1 MFNRESRQTA
11 KVAWCHHRRRLT
23 SNPTQ
28 PPRPLSRS
36 SPVAN
41 LFMQPIWCTLSKA
54 HSHASPRCQPFQ
66 VGRRYDLSEA
76 SLQVLPPILDLHI
89 KFFPYDA
96 ACQLQITYLRLTSL
110 FSSRRSSALWPVLS
124 RRMRQVAVKV
134 HACSAAATL
143 ATKADGVA
151 IESESSLISL
161 TVVSS
166 NSKGGPVMV
175 STYVTCCGTASS
187 VTFNIRHDTL
197 FNEQEGGFK

>member
-1 MFNRESRQTA
+1 MVNMKSRRPA
-11 KVAWCHHRRRLT
+11 EVALYHRRKRLT
-23 SNPTQ
+23 SNPIQ

-41 LFMQPIWCTLSKA
+41 LFMQPIWCTLSKV

-143 ATKADGVA
+143 ATKAEVLLWNQRA
-151 IESESSLISL
+151 LW
-161 TVVSS
+161 
-166 NSKGGPVMV
+166 
-175 STYVTCCGTASS
+175 
-187 VTFNIRHDTL
+187 FH
-197 FNEQEGGFK
+197 